1 MYELQFHPADIRKPV
16 RYFFVSR
23 KSARWIMAF
32 GSVAAL
38 VLAAGLALAPLGIK
52 SVLMS
57 TDLARL
63 EKHKAIQMDV
73 LQQRKRSLKSLESH
87 LKAAQV
93 REEQIALVLGADQQE
108 RGLGGTTEEAP
119 LETIMEETGK
129 ALLEGRK
136 LEGESKALLALLEDI
151 SAFASEHQD
160 LLHVVPAICPLPI
173 GSFVLT
179 SPFGERISPFT
190 NARDFHTGLD
200 LAARMGTPVMA
211 SGEARVVFAGRF
223 PLRRNVRWWRYGNVV
238 VLRHGD
244 GYLTIYAH
252 LESVAVRRG
261 QKVRRGEKIGTV
273 GNSGWSTSPHLHYE
287 VRVVRE
293 PGEEPV
299 PVDPRI
305 YILNYEWKGHEAAL
319 IRARQAPRPDF
330 DPLPSRLL
338 R

>member
-23 KSARWIMAF
+23 KTARWVMAL
-32 GSVAAL
+32 GLVAAL
-38 VLAAGLALAPLGIK
+38 LLCAGMALAPLGIK
-52 SVLMS
+52 SLLMS
-57 TDLARL
+57 SELSRL
-63 EKHKAIQMDV
+63 EKRKAIQMDV
-73 LQQRKRSLKSLESH
+73 LKQRNSGLENLESR
-87 LKAAQV
+87 LKEARI
-93 REEQIALVLGADQQE
+93 REEQIALVLGAEQDE
-108 RGLGGTTEEAP
+108 RGLGGTSEKEP
-119 LETIMEETGK
+119 LETRMEETRQ
-129 ALLEGRK
+129 ALSRSRK
-136 LEGESKALLALLEDI
+136 LEGESKALLTLLEDI

-160 LLHVVPAICPLPI
+160 LLQVVPAICPLPI

-200 LAARMGTPVMA
+200 LAARMGTPVLA
-211 SGEARVVFAGRF
+211 AGNGRVVFAGRF

-238 VLRHGD
+238 VLRHGE

-252 LESVAVRRG
+252 LESVDVRRG
-261 QKVRRGEKIGTV
+261 QKVKRGEGIGAV

-287 VRVVRE
+287 VRVIPE
-293 PGEEPV
+293 AGEEPV

-330 DPLPSRLL
+330 DPLPSRFLH
-338 R
+338 